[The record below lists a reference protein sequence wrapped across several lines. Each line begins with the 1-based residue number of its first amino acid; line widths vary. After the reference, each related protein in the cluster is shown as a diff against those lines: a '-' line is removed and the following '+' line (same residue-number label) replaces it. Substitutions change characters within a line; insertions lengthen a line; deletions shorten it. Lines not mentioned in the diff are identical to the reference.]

1 MAGLQFLH
9 LAKRD
14 SVRGALQSHIDGRRR
29 HVVAEPRQGLD
40 PVVHLGANG
49 AVITAEQ
56 AAAMIDE
63 ADAYIE
69 QCRDIG
75 RGVRGRKAQPVG
87 AFMVAGLPRYA
98 DWDAWE
104 SLMRTEQRNLGL
116 DERLPVPDTEEW
128 TDLQREVSLT
138 FFRDA
143 LMHLRDR
150 GGTGSLVAY
159 ASVHQDEAS
168 PHMHCGLVMADRRG
182 RLGWNRIRDR
192 FADDGSGRPVRGRE
206 LMSRVQDVFH
216 ECVAAPW
223 GLERGS
229 QTGAD
234 GAVRRREPIDRDKA
248 EEIRRKEH
256 HVSTHVAWLREETE
270 RLGRMLDEAQ
280 AYAEKAFD
288 ERDAARKER
297 DEWKRKA
304 EHLTKREL
312 DRQAAHQQ
320 RQQQGQKP
328 QRGGR

>member
-29 HVVAEPRQGLD
+29 HVVAEPREGLD

-87 AFMVAGLPRYA
+87 AFMIAGLPRYA

-104 SLMRTEQRNLGL
+104 PLMRDHQRKNGE
-116 DERLPVPDTEEW
+116 DEPLPVPDTEEW
-128 TDLQREVSLT
+128 TYVQHQVSLA

-143 LMHLRDR
+143 LNHLRDR
-150 GGTGSLVAY
+150 GGSGSLVAY

-168 PHMHCGLVMADRRG
+168 PHMHCGLVMADRGG

-234 GAVRRREPIDRDKA
+234 GAARRREPIDREKA
-248 EEIRRKEH
+248 AEIRREEY
-256 HVSTHVAWLREETE
+256 HVSAHVTWLRKETE
-270 RLGRMLDEAQ
+270 RLGRMVDDAQ
-280 AYAEKAFD
+280 AYAEEAFNK
-288 ERDAARKER
+288 RDAARKER

-304 EHLTKREL
+304 EHLVKREQ
-312 DRQAAHQQ
+312 DRQAAAQQ
-320 RQQQGQKP
+320 KRQTPRKD
-328 QRGGR
+328 RHGR

>member
-29 HVVAEPRQGLD
+29 HVVAEPREGLD

-49 AVITAEQ
+49 TVITAEQ

-63 ADAYIE
+63 ADAYTE
-69 QCRDIG
+69 QCREIG

-87 AFMVAGLPRYA
+87 AFLIAGLPRYA

-104 SLMRTEQRNLGL
+104 PLIRTHQRRLGA
-116 DERLPVPDTEEW
+116 DEPLPVPDTQEW
-128 TDLQREVSLT
+128 TDVLREVSLA

-168 PHMHCGLVMADRRG
+168 PHMHCGLVMADRSG

-192 FADDGSGRPVRGRE
+192 FADDGSSRPVRGRE

-234 GAVRRREPIDRDKA
+234 GAARRREPIDREKA
-248 EEIRRKEH
+248 AEIRREEH
-256 HVSTHVAWLREETE
+256 RIPVHVAWLRKEIK
-270 RLGRMLDEAQ
+270 RLERMLDEAQ
-280 AYAEKAFD
+280 AFARKALD
-288 ERDAARKER
+288 QRDAAVKER

-304 EHLTKREL
+304 EHLTKRER
-312 DRQAAHQQ
+312 DRQASRLQH
-320 RQQQGQKP
+320 QQQGQKP